1 MSISCIK
8 KPSICIAIYV
18 IIHHNTIKPKTK
30 NYANIKKYKNL
41 IIPFSFTTTY
51 SSVEYDFDKF
61 KIAFLII
68 LFLFQSFF
76 GRSYNNMS
84 SISDCK
90 NNGECVINKK
100 NRTAC
105 KSCRLRKC
113 VLVGMS
119 KSGSR
124 YGRRSNCF
132 KIHCLLQDQQQ
143 KQLQQSQNNY
153 TSMPGVRP
161 PEKTPPP
168 PPHSNFGLNMLSSQH
183 FPPPFLHIKT
193 KEELMLLGLDEYKNS
208 ASPSV
213 SSPESHNSDSSLENS
228 DARRLPLFQG
238 LIPPPFLPPPL
249 LIPSPYSH
257 FYHGLLQP
265 TQPSNNN
272 RMMQNLNTEA
282 FSKRVHLDAIL
293 QSQRTPTPEEIE
305 NSSPRVSPTQVTPID
320 LSMKSNSDSGSSPAR
335 SEISR
340 SAIMDVRESSERDDE
355 SDCDTEVKEMTLR
368 KDGYPP

>member
-124 YGRRSNCF
+124 YGRRSNWF

-238 LIPPPFLPPPL
+238 LILYLFFTPSFTHTLTLLPFLSRTATTDPTFQQQQDDAKPKHRSIQQTCLPGCD
-249 LIPSPYSH
+249 PSVSKDTHARRNRKFLTQSFANTSH
-257 FYHGLLQP
+257 SH
-265 TQPSNNN
+265 
-272 RMMQNLNTEA
+272 
-282 FSKRVHLDAIL
+282 
-293 QSQRTPTPEEIE
+293 
-305 NSSPRVSPTQVTPID
+305 
-320 LSMKSNSDSGSSPAR
+320 
-335 SEISR
+335 
-340 SAIMDVRESSERDDE
+340 
-355 SDCDTEVKEMTLR
+355 
-368 KDGYPP
+368 